1 MILPFIKLK
10 TLPFWNQ
17 IQSFHIYFW
26 EFLPG
31 MDFHNKIQSPFHDF
45 HPWSFEIL
53 FPSSVFQLVFLFL
66 DLLSHLGFSK
76 IYQFH
81 ISGNQYLIEIS
92 ENIKQWT
99 SECAILQIWNTF
111 LCKTSI
117 AVCKAIALMSVFWSA
132 AVKYM
137 WISKNLCWPASSASC
152 SSSNWFKSL
161 KNHSNDFWSRLI
173 QKKSTL
179 NKTYVIQ
186 HYNST
191 IPFLQYVKYNN

>member
-1 MILPFIKLK
+1 M
-10 TLPFWNQ
+10 
-17 IQSFHIYFW
+17 
-26 EFLPG
+26 
-31 MDFHNKIQSPFHDF
+31 
-45 HPWSFEIL
+45 
-53 FPSSVFQLVFLFL
+53 FLFL
-66 DLLSHLGFSK
+66 DLLSRLGFSK

-81 ISGNQYLIEIS
+81 ISGNHYSIEIKWS
-92 ENIKQWT
+92 LYGD
-99 SECAILQIWNTF
+99 ILQISNTF

-179 NKTYVIQ
+179 NKIYVIQ
-186 HYNST
+186 HYNSI
-191 IPFLQYVKYNN
+191 IPFLQYVNGNITKSMQYFLNNLSQILTWRMRCHIFIPLQATSWTFPFYILVSIHNGLKNCRKWSDPDSSSN